1 MELRRKTPIMGWAS
15 WNAFRVDINEEKLK
29 KQADCLVE
37 SGLAACGY
45 EYFNVDDGF
54 FGGRD
59 ENGKLCYHKDRFPN
73 GIRCI
78 SDYVHSLGLKAGIY
92 TEAGDNTCG
101 YYYDSEIENGKGVG
115 LYGYEEQ
122 DLRQFFVEENF
133 DFLKVDWCGG
143 VRLGLNEKEQYSKL
157 GRIIEGLRQEL
168 KKPLVYNVCRWQFP
182 GAWVADVADSWRTA
196 ADIAPNYESI
206 LHQLDNI
213 KPLHKYCGP
222 GHVNDLDMMQIGNGL
237 SLEEEKTHFAMWCM
251 MSTPLM
257 IGCDLTKLSQ
267 ETLAILKD
275 EELIAIHQ
283 DKACLQAYPVKEI
296 RNEAGEL
303 IGEVWIKD
311 LGEKNSKK
319 KAVALLN
326 RSRESIEIAVSKK
339 ELYLD
344 GAIFSIRD
352 VSEHKQV
359 ELCEEL
365 IEIITGCGVKVY
377 VIEAEDIILS
387 PIYEVDSEEIPR
399 ECKRID
405 LKEALEKAE
414 NGALLV
420 DVREKAEYENG
431 HLNGAINLP
440 YMDIHGEV
448 GFCLKDKE
456 QELIV
461 YCATGKRSSQAEESL
476 WYLGYKNVYYLGGI
490 ENN

>member
-1 MELRRKTPIMGWAS
+1 MLRFIDFIRIYGKIEKKNSVGGRVMGLRRKTPIMGWAS

-37 SGLAACGY
+37 SGLAGCGY
-45 EYFNVDDGF
+45 EYFNIDDGF

-59 ENGKLCYHKDRFPN
+59 E
-73 GIRCI
+73 
-78 SDYVHSLGLKAGIY
+78 S
-92 TEAGDNTCG
+92 
-101 YYYDSEIENGKGVG
+101 GKGVG
-115 LYGYEEQ
+115 LYGHEEQ

-143 VRLGLNEKEQYSKL
+143 VRLGLDEKEQYSKI
-157 GRIIEGLRQEL
+157 GKIIEELRQEL
-168 KKPLVYNVCRWQFP
+168 KKSLLYNVCRWQFP

-237 SLEEEKTHFAMWCM
+237 TLEEEKTHFAMWCM

-275 EELIAIHQ
+275 KELIAIHQ

-326 RSRESIEIAVSKK
+326 RSREQVEIGVCKK

-344 GAIFSIRD
+344 GEIFAIRD
-352 VSEHKQV
+352 V
-359 ELCEEL
+359 
-365 IEIITGCGVKVY
+365 
-377 VIEAEDIILS
+377 A
-387 PIYEVDSEEIPR
+387 
-399 ECKRID
+399 
-405 LKEALEKAE
+405 
-414 NGALLV
+414 
-420 DVREKAEYENG
+420 
-431 HLNGAINLP
+431 
-440 YMDIHGEV
+440 
-448 GFCLKDKE
+448 
-456 QELIV
+456 
-461 YCATGKRSSQAEESL
+461 
-476 WYLGYKNVYYLGGI
+476 
-490 ENN
+490 